1 MSEEFLQYIWKYRLF
16 HQKLYVA
23 DTGEKITILYV
34 GEQNLDAGP
43 DFTDTRIRIGETLW
57 AGNCEVHLSS
67 SDWTK
72 HNHENDRAYDSVI
85 LHVVLKNDSKIKTI
99 KGRTI
104 PTIMLEYNPK
114 IEKNYEKLLS
124 SQLWIPCA
132 EEICNIERLYVT
144 QWLTKLT
151 IERLENRSEEI
162 INFLDKTK
170 NNWEEAFYRFLA
182 RSFGFKVNTVPF
194 EMLSQSIPL
203 KILAKQKYDQYQTE
217 ALLFGQAGL
226 LKEPTDDYS
235 SKLLKEYHF
244 LQKKYSL
251 RPIETH
257 LWKFLRIRPFN
268 FPTIRIAQF
277 AALIHSSSG
286 LLSKIL
292 EADNLGTL
300 EKLFK
305 VSASTYWDDH
315 FNFGHKSPKK
325 TKTLT
330 VDSIHLLLVNAVIPF
345 IFVYGKIKNIPSYKD
360 KAISFLEELPPEQNS
375 IIRSWQKLG
384 VEPLD
389 AFETQAMLQLKNV
402 YCQKKKCLVCAI
414 GNKLISKI

>member
-1 MSEEFLQYIWKYRLF
+1 M
-16 HQKLYVA
+16 
-23 DTGEKITILYV
+23 
-34 GEQNLDAGP
+34 
-43 DFTDTRIRIGETLW
+43 
-57 AGNCEVHLSS
+57 
-67 SDWTK
+67 
-72 HNHENDRAYDSVI
+72 
-85 LHVVLKNDSKIKTI
+85 
-99 KGRTI
+99 
-104 PTIMLEYNPK
+104 
-114 IEKNYEKLLS
+114 
-124 SQLWIPCA
+124 
-132 EEICNIERLYVT
+132 
-144 QWLTKLT
+144 
-151 IERLENRSEEI
+151 
-162 INFLDKTK
+162 
-170 NNWEEAFYRFLA
+170 
-182 RSFGFKVNTVPF
+182 
-194 EMLSQSIPL
+194 
-203 KILAKQKYDQYQTE
+203 
-217 ALLFGQAGL
+217 
-226 LKEPTDDYS
+226 DDYS
-235 SKLLKEYHF
+235 LKLLKEYQF

-251 RPIETH
+251 NPIEAH

-292 EADNLGTL
+292 EADNLVTL

-305 VSASTYWDDH
+305 VNASTYWDDH

-384 VEPLD
+384 VKPLD

-414 GNKLISKI
+414 GNKLISNI